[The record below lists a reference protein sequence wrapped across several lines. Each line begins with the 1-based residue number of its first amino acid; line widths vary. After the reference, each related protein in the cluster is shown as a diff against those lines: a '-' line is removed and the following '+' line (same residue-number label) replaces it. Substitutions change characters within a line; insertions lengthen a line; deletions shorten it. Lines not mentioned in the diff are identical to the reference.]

1 MCKLCNSDSP
11 LILSSKQPINHIVK
25 DYIGTFPCSICAQAL
40 FKTQRY
46 NPNKSL
52 DDIILTKLY
61 IRYRGFTHQQLG
73 AKAHHASQLK
83 CIMGVQPVR
92 NRSTGIIVYKAY
104 VACYNPRR
112 NEYLGTF
119 STLSEAVNAK
129 VHYMQLH
136 GHTKGLTQLTNKLK
150 ELSCN

>member
-11 LILSSKQPINHIVK
+11 PILSSKQSINHVVK

-52 DDIILTKLY
+52 DDIIITKLY
-61 IRYRGFTHQQLG
+61 NKYRAFNY
-73 AKAHHASQLK
+73 SQLSNSK
-83 CIMGVQPVR
+83 QQAESGNSIFGIQPIFH
-92 NRSTGIIVYKAY
+92 RSTGQTVYKSG
-104 VACYNPRR
+104 VNTIKGRV
-112 NEYLGTF
+112 YLGLYP
-119 STLSEAVNAK
+119 TLTEALEVK
-129 VHYMQLH
+129 LKYMQEH
-136 GHTKGLTQLTNKLK
+136 GHTNGITNLTNKLK

>member
-11 LILSSKQPINHIVK
+11 TILSSKQPINHVVK
-25 DYIGTFPCSICAQAL
+25 DYIGTFPCKSCAKTLLESQRNHPDKSID
-40 FKTQRY
+40 Y
-46 NPNKSL
+46 
-52 DDIILTKLY
+52 IILTKLY
-61 IRYRGFTHQQLG
+61 IRYRGFTNQQLG
-73 AKAHHASQLK
+73 AKAQQASQLK
-83 CIMGVQPVR
+83 MIMGIQPLR

-104 VACYNPRR
+104 VARYHPRR

-129 VHYMQLH
+129 VHYMQLN
-136 GHTKGLTQLTNKLK
+136 GQTQGLTQLTNKLK

>member
-11 LILSSKQPINHIVK
+11 PILSSKQPINHVVK
-25 DYIGTFPCSICAQAL
+25 DYIGTFPCKSCARTL
-40 FKTQRY
+40 LESQRTHSD
-46 NPNKSL
+46 KSL
-52 DDIILTKLY
+52 DYLVITKLY
-61 IRYRGFTHQQLG
+61 WKYRQFTHQQLG
-73 AKAHHASQLK
+73 AKAQHASQLK
-83 CIMGVQPVR
+83 CVMGIQPVC

-129 VHYMQLH
+129 VYYMQLY

>member
-11 LILSSKQPINHIVK
+11 PILSSKQPINHVVK
-25 DYIGTFPCSICAQAL
+25 DYIGTFPCKCCTKTLLESQRNHPDKSID
-40 FKTQRY
+40 Y
-46 NPNKSL
+46 
-52 DDIILTKLY
+52 IILTKLY
-61 IRYRGFTHQQLG
+61 IRYRQFTHQQLG
-73 AKAHHASQLK
+73 AKAQHASQLK

-92 NRSTGIIVYKAY
+92 NRSTGIVVYKAY
-104 VACYNPRR
+104 VACYHPKR

-129 VHYMQLH
+129 VHYMQLN
-136 GHTKGLTQLTNKLK
+136 GQTQGLTQLTNKLK

>member
-11 LILSSKQPINHIVK
+11 PILSSKQPINHVVK
-25 DYIGTFPCSICAQAL
+25 DYIGTFPCKSCARTLQIS
-40 FKTQRY
+40 QRTHSD
-46 NPNKSL
+46 KSL
-52 DDIILTKLY
+52 DYLVITKLY
-61 IRYRGFTHQQLG
+61 IKYRQFTHQQLG
-73 AKAHHASQLK
+73 AKAQQASQLK
-83 CIMGVQPVR
+83 GIFGIQPIR

-104 VACYNPRR
+104 ITNSKLKPRS
-112 NEYLGTF
+112 YLGTF